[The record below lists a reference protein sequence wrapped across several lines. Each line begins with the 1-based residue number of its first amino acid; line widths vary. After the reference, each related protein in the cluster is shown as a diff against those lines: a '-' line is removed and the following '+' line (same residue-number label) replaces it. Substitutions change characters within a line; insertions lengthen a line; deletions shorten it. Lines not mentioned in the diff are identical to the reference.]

1 MSRSS
6 LSGTDCLLSLLSVSS
21 CQARSA
27 RDVTWTVCQTVNCH
41 VSVYLAPPHHQLHLH
56 VLHGAV
62 IQGLQVVTG
71 RSWDGQFVRRSTVT
85 CLTSEG
91 GESHQGRPV
100 NVLAR
105 VQVVVQVS
113 TVASLDVRSIL
124 VHVEDLTRVPLV

>member
-6 LSGTDCLLSLLSVSS
+6 LSSTDCLLSLLSVSS

-41 VSVYLAPPHHQLHLH
+41 VSVYLAPPHHQLHL
-56 VLHGAV
+56 
-62 IQGLQVVTG
+62 QVVTG

-105 VQVVVQVS
+105 VQVVVHEIVDYHLS
-113 TVASLDVRSIL
+113 VI
-124 VHVEDLTRVPLV
+124 HVQSSFSKV

>member
-6 LSGTDCLLSLLSVSS
+6 LSSTDLLLSLLSVSS

-27 RDVTWTVCQTVNCH
+27 SDVTWTVCQTVIFDMM
-41 VSVYLAPPHHQLHLH
+41 SVYLAPPHHQLHLH

-105 VQVVVQVS
+105 VQVVVHEIVDYHLS
-113 TVASLDVRSIL
+113 VI
-124 VHVEDLTRVPLV
+124 HVQSSFSKV

>member
-1 MSRSS
+1 MKEDSNEP
-6 LSGTDCLLSLLSVSS
+6 LLSLQHRL
-21 CQARSA
+21 APLPP
-27 RDVTWTVCQTVNCH
+27 
-41 VSVYLAPPHHQLHLH
+41 VSVLVPGPQCEGRHLAPPHHQLHLH

-62 IQGLQVVTG
+62 VQGLQVVTG

-105 VQVVVQVS
+105 VQVVVHEIVDYHLS
-113 TVASLDVRSIL
+113 VI
-124 VHVEDLTRVPLV
+124 HVQSSFSKV